1 MEGPLNLSKFI
12 LGFITNAGLTTLRLI
27 NCMNMI
33 MDENQGMISHF
44 LSDSR
49 EKIGNLLQTFW
60 RQHLL
65 KKFKQ
70 NYLISGRFKNCW
82 HNCFTNTCL
91 LHEITWNYLQFKSP
105 ISLRKKLV
113 QRNPLLQPRWRDER
127 VRDNV

>member
-1 MEGPLNLSKFI
+1 MK
-12 LGFITNAGLTTLRLI
+12 
-27 NCMNMI
+27 
-33 MDENQGMISHF
+33 
-44 LSDSR
+44 
-49 EKIGNLLQTFW
+49 KI
-60 RQHLL
+60 
-65 KKFKQ
+65 KQ
-70 NYLISGRFKNCW
+70 NYLIEDFKYCR